1 MIEINTVYDA
11 PRTNW
16 FIALQRMV
24 RRPGACVAVVATVA
38 TGCGGSD
45 KPPNTPPDA
54 TTADATETPTTDDA
68 ATMIDAPA
76 PDAPVTMIVSATE
89 TLHYVTDTGIVDRSE
104 DLTGVTFASFTP
116 TASGF
121 ERRTVQGTVDGTFAL
136 PVGIGAPAWLLE
148 FGADQ
153 RLDRIFVASSA
164 AHIDLSPVLLG
175 RPDRRFPSL
184 PTAVTINVTGLAPW
198 QLSDEL
204 GVLSSNAGALSLD
217 IEKGASLQIGDTALT
232 GHVIAWPTRLIDA
245 AKGDITTMFQL
256 VNKTPPTGFSGTYV
270 ALVKSGPATGFTMVN
285 GSPAT
290 MTVALANVPQT
301 STLSVHVKRSQF
313 DALRT
318 QVGPGALASEVFEQ
332 SLFIVALPH
341 VREDALLAEEPR
353 LVVAFPAPDKL
364 DYDQSFVYG
373 NPFTTGGVAW
383 DELAEIR
390 YNFRVP
396 VLAAGAT
403 TPLNVPVGFLARIPV
418 PALAADGTIAPT
430 LTPVRNVKIA
440 GRSLAEPQVGVGLT
454 PTITWDPPLTGT
466 PTSYEVSVRQ
476 VTADRTATTLRS
488 IATFITTST
497 SLRLPDSVLS
507 VGASYI
513 LMIDAEAAREY
524 DPAKPFGTDGLPS
537 FSATAA
543 TAQFT
548 P

>member
-1 MIEINTVYDA
+1 
-11 PRTNW
+11 
-16 FIALQRMV
+16 
-24 RRPGACVAVVATVA
+24 
-38 TGCGGSD
+38 
-45 KPPNTPPDA
+45 
-54 TTADATETPTTDDA
+54 
-68 ATMIDAPA
+68 
-76 PDAPVTMIVSATE
+76 
-89 TLHYVTDTGIVDRSE
+89 
-104 DLTGVTFASFTP
+104 
-116 TASGF
+116 
-121 ERRTVQGTVDGTFAL
+121 
-136 PVGIGAPAWLLE
+136 
-148 FGADQ
+148 
-153 RLDRIFVASSA
+153 
-164 AHIDLSPVLLG
+164 
-175 RPDRRFPSL
+175 
-184 PTAVTINVTGLAPW
+184 
-198 QLSDEL
+198 
-204 GVLSSNAGALSLD
+204 
-217 IEKGASLQIGDTALT
+217 
-232 GHVIAWPTRLIDA
+232 
-245 AKGDITTMFQL
+245 
-256 VNKTPPTGFSGTYV
+256 
-270 ALVKSGPATGFTMVN
+270 
-285 GSPAT
+285 
-290 MTVALANVPQT
+290 
-301 STLSVHVKRSQF
+301 
-313 DALRT
+313 
-318 QVGPGALASEVFEQ
+318 VFEQ
-332 SLFIVALPH
+332 SLFIVAAPH

-440 GRSLAEPQVGVGLT
+440 GSSLAEPQVGVGLT

-488 IATFITTST
+488 IASFITTST

-513 LMIDAEAAREY
+513 LVIDAEAAREY
-524 DPAKPFGTDGLPS
+524 DPAKPFRTNGLPS
-537 FSATAA
+537 FSAIAA